1 MLESGQPALNEA
13 KNEAIFAYIV
23 EEKFES
29 IAKSLVG
36 SLNDCASAAKVPRVK
51 CLNALMAYVTNTKQ
65 KPLIRQILPEV
76 ILSVREVNQKSRD
89 SSLALLNSMLRLWQ
103 KLGAEATPPLNE
115 AGLFIDYVI
124 FRFICLSV
132 FYKSFVNLDSLDEFV
147 RLVMVSLAGSI
158 NMVSCG
164 CLALSSLSYEFKGI
178 QHLQIFINILSCSLK
193 IETYGL
199 F

>member
-1 MLESGQPALNEA
+1 MKSKQSDKTVQKKSYKILDSILESGQPALNEA

-51 CLNALMAYVTNTKQ
+51 CLNALMAYVTDAKQ

-115 AGLFIDYVI
+115 AGLFIDCHVSFRLYYRFYNSLCI
-124 FRFICLSV
+124 EFRF
-132 FYKSFVNLDSLDEFV
+132 
-147 RLVMVSLAGSI
+147 A
-158 NMVSCG
+158 
-164 CLALSSLSYEFKGI
+164 
-178 QHLQIFINILSCSLK
+178 
-193 IETYGL
+193 
-199 F
+199 